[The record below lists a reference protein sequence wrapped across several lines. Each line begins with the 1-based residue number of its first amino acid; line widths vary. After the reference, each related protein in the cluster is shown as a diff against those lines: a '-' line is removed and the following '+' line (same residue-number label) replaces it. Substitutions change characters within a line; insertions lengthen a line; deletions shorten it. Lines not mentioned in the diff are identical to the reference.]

1 MKAMT
6 ITNQMIYYGPN
17 VITFIKITK
26 IKKKKHDRIWQ
37 LAAKL

>member
-1 MKAMT
+1 MKAVT

-26 IKKKKHDRIWQ
+26 VKKKHDRIWQ